1 MSVRRHFLALS
12 VERALCTFSG
22 TWLSVFASLWFGST
36 KCAGEPRRRIQ
47 SPVFG
52 IGAHRASLIVAA
64 FAINCLTAIEAYAE
78 ADSRQPSVLIVFSA
92 DSELPA
98 MQLVAR
104 GLRSGLSESSTVRL
118 YTEYFDEMRFP
129 KIWTSG
135 NYSRYLRDK
144 YRDLKIDLMIGI
156 ADDAIMLLSRER
168 STLAPEAPIIF
179 AQVPPDDPSIA
190 NLSNSTGILSEL
202 DVRKV
207 VELAR
212 RLMPDAMDIV
222 VVSGAA
228 EFDRSWEKTA
238 HEAFKPFEDRYRVTY
253 LAGLPVGELLD
264 KIKALPPQTIV
275 IYLSVFEDGAGRQFV
290 PRDVL
295 RMLAEVSPAPIFG
308 PYDSFLGTG
317 VAGVYAD
324 SFEAVG
330 KETARLALRVLG
342 GEKASSIPP
351 YIGDTSHNVVDGA
364 VLERLSLSFANL
376 PEGTD
381 IVNWSPPAWKQYR
394 WHILGAAA
402 LILAQ
407 TLLIA
412 YVLIE
417 NRRRRRAEILLKESE
432 QRMTLTAA
440 SANVGLW
447 QYDQGANELWATDHC
462 RSLFG
467 LASDVPLT
475 RETFLAAI
483 QPEDRETAIASIAEL
498 RNVSQ
503 SAPTDIRVVH
513 PDNKVRWIRIRASA
527 YPHDHRGRPRLSGIF
542 VDVTEQKAAEADAA
556 ARRQEIA
563 HLTRVSVLGELSG
576 AIAHE
581 INQPL
586 AAVQS
591 NAETG
596 LELLAESSPDLDEVR
611 GALEDIA
618 HDNRR
623 ASEVIERMR
632 DLLRKSEKKSEAVDI
647 NETIRST
654 LALLHSELISRK
666 INVTLDLA
674 DVLPATFGDPVQ
686 LQQVLLN
693 LMMNAMDAM
702 ASTPQDRR
710 RVILST
716 RAAGAGRV
724 KVIVKDCGAGIA
736 LSDQSRLFERFYTT
750 KAHGLGLGLT
760 ICSTIVRAH
769 GGSLALSNDEAGG
782 AVAELSLPAEQMFAT
797 AK

>member
-1 MSVRRHFLALS
+1 MRVRRRSLALS
-12 VERALCTFSG
+12 VERALRTFAE
-22 TWLSVFASLWFGST
+22 TRLSVFASPWFGSI
-36 KCAGEPRRRIQ
+36 KCAGAPRRRIH
-47 SPVFG
+47 SPN
-52 IGAHRASLIVAA
+52 GAHKASLIVLA
-64 FAINCLTAIEAYAE
+64 FAINCLTAIEAHAE
-78 ADSRQPSVLIVFSA
+78 ADSRQPNVLIVFSA

-104 GLRSGLSESSTVRL
+104 GLRSGFSESSTVRL

-179 AQVPPDDPSIA
+179 TQVPPDDPSIA

-228 EFDRSWEKTA
+228 EFDRNWKKTA

-330 KETARLALRVLG
+330 QETARLALRVLG
-342 GEKASSIPP
+342 GEKASSIRP

-376 PEGTD
+376 PEGSD

-394 WHILGAAA
+394 WHIAAAAA
-402 LILAQ
+402 LIIAQ
-407 TLLIA
+407 TFLIA
-412 YVLIE
+412 YVLFQ
-417 NRRRRRAEILLKESE
+417 NRRRRRAE
-432 QRMTLTAA
+432 
-440 SANVGLW
+440 
-447 QYDQGANELWATDHC
+447 NE
-462 RSLFG
+462 
-467 LASDVPLT
+467 
-475 RETFLAAI
+475 
-483 QPEDRETAIASIAEL
+483 
-498 RNVSQ
+498 
-503 SAPTDIRVVH
+503 
-513 PDNKVRWIRIRASA
+513 
-527 YPHDHRGRPRLSGIF
+527 
-542 VDVTEQKAAEADAA
+542 AA
-556 ARRQEIA
+556 AQRQELA
-563 HLTRVSVLGELSG
+563 HLTRISALGELSG

-586 AAVQS
+586 TAVQS

-596 LELLAESSPDLDEVR
+596 LDLLAENSPDLGEVR
-611 GALEDIA
+611 GVLEDIV

-632 DLLRKSEKKSEAVDI
+632 NLLRKSERKFEEVDI
-647 NETIRST
+647 NDTIKST
-654 LALLHSELISRK
+654 LALLHSELISRR
-666 INVTLDLA
+666 INVKLDLA
-674 DVLPATFGDPVQ
+674 DALPVTFGNPVQ

-693 LMMNAMDAM
+693 LIMNAMDAM
-702 ASTPQDRR
+702 ASTPQERR
-710 RVILST
+710 LVMLST
-716 RAAGAGRV
+716 HAAGAGRV
-724 KVIVKDCGAGIA
+724 KVLVKDCGTGIP
-736 LSDQSRLFERFYTT
+736 LSEQGRLFERFHTT
-750 KAHGLGLGLT
+750 KPHGLGLGLT

-769 GGSLALSNDEAGG
+769 GGSLALSNDVAGG
-782 AVAELSLPAEQMFAT
+782 AVAELSLPTEQMFAT

>member
-1 MSVRRHFLALS
+1 MSVRRRSLALS
-12 VERALCTFSG
+12 VERALCTFAG
-22 TWLSVFASLWFGST
+22 TRLSVLASPWFGST
-36 KCAGEPRRRIQ
+36 IRADESRRRIQ
-47 SPVFG
+47 S
-52 IGAHRASLIVAA
+52 LIVVA

-78 ADSRQPSVLIVFSA
+78 ADSRQPNVLIVYSN
-92 DSELPA
+92 DPELPA
-98 MQLVAR
+98 IQLLTS
-104 GLRSGLSESSTVRL
+104 GLRSGFSESPTVRIF
-118 YTEYFDEMRFP
+118 TEYFDEVRFP

-135 NYSRYLRDK
+135 SYSRFLRDK
-144 YRDLKIDLMIGI
+144 YRDLKIDLMIGVG
-156 ADDAIMLLSRER
+156 DDAIVLLKTER
-168 STLAPEAPIIF
+168 SALAPEAPIVF
-179 AQVPPDDPSIA
+179 TQVPPGDPATA
-190 NLSNSTGILSEL
+190 NISNSTGIYSKLEI
-202 DVRKV
+202 RKV
-207 VELAR
+207 LELAE
-212 RLMPDAMDIV
+212 RLVPGAKNLV

-228 EFDRSWEKTA
+228 DFDRRWERTA
-238 HEAFKPFEDRYRVTY
+238 REAFDPLEDRYRVTY

-264 KIKALPPQTIV
+264 RIKGLPPETIV
-275 IYLSVFEDGAGRQFV
+275 IYLSVFEDGAHKQFI

-308 PYDSFLGTG
+308 PYDTFMGTG
-317 VAGVYAD
+317 VAGVHSD

-342 GEKASSIPP
+342 GEEASRIAP
-351 YIGDTSHNVVDGA
+351 YIGDTQKNIVDGA

-376 PEGTD
+376 PDGTV
-381 IVNWSPPAWKQYR
+381 IENWAPPAWKQYR

-417 NRRRRRAEILLKESE
+417 NRRRRRAEFLLKESE

-475 RETFLAAI
+475 RDTFLAAI
-483 QPEDRETAIASIAEL
+483 EPEDREAAIASIGEL
-498 RNVSQ
+498 GNASQ
-503 SAPTDIRVVH
+503 SVATDIRVVS
-513 PDNKVRWIRIRASA
+513 PDDKVRWIRIRTSA
-527 YPHDHRGRPRLSGIF
+527 YPDDHRGRSRLSGIF

-581 INQPL
+581 ISQPL
-586 AAVQS
+586 TAVQS

-666 INVTLDLA
+666 INVTLELA
-674 DVLPATFGDPVQ
+674 DTLPATFGDPVQ

-702 ASTPQDRR
+702 VSTPQERR
-710 RVILST
+710 LVIIST
-716 RAAGAGRV
+716 RVAGAGRV

-769 GGSLALSNDEAGG
+769 GGSLALTNDEAGG
-782 AVAELSLPAEQMFAT
+782 AVAELSLPAEQVFAT
-797 AK
+797 AR